1 MSLSN
6 SWSKYYG
13 SLDNLLDMPYGA
25 SFNKILPSFLVDKYN
40 DNENLIQKENE
51 NMNDFGMGDMGKMFK
66 GMFGPIE
73 AGKCK
78 LGMNGKIAIKTP
90 AGYKT
95 YDAKKNRLTNVGSF
109 AFDMFNMFWL
119 IPTNTLQVGDI
130 ILMQKGDR
138 RVPRFVIKV
147 DNGIITALDYEDNE
161 IKQVLPERHIL
172 MGKVFFYA
180 KIWCPFKGMASN
192 GNMFGQ
198 MFKMQLMSQMM
209 GGMMNGGN
217 VADAVNPLGGNGMAQ
232 MFMMPMMMQMFGGM
246 FGSGKTDANPFAAM
260 FGGEDGENPFANMF
274 SELDFSGAEDA
285 TEEEKATENDEDE
298 E

>member
-1 MSLSN
+1 MGLV
-6 SWSKYYG
+6 G
-13 SLDNLLDMPYGA
+13 L
-25 SFNKILPSFLVDKYN
+25 KIADLTSSYNKYN
-40 DNENLIQKENE
+40 NREENPEENKD
-51 NMNDFGMGDMGKMFK
+51 MNDFGMGDMGKMFK

-90 AGYKT
+90 NGYKT

-119 IPTNTLQVGDI
+119 IPTNTLKVGDI

-161 IKQVLPERHIL
+161 LKQVLPERHIL

-180 KIWCPFKGMASN
+180 KIWCPFQGMVSN

-209 GGMMNGGN
+209 NGMMNGGN
-217 VADAVNPLGGNGMAQ
+217 ITDTTNSMGNMGQ
-232 MFMMPMMMQMFGGM
+232 MFMMPIMMQMMGGM
-246 FGSGKTDANPFAAM
+246 FGGKAENSNPFAAI
-260 FGGEDGENPFANMF
+260 FGGEDGENPFASMF
-274 SELDFSGAEDA
+274 SELDFSTAEDA
-285 TEEEKATENDEDE
+285 TEEETTETEGED
-298 E
+298 

>member
-1 MSLSN
+1 MSLANWTRFADFSRT
-6 SWSKYYG
+6 YG
-13 SLDNLLDMPYGA
+13 EEGITMIPRYNR
-25 SFNKILPSFLVDKYN
+25 PSYSIEYN
-40 DNENLIQKENE
+40 NREENPKENK

-90 AGYKT
+90 NGYKT

-119 IPTNTLQVGDI
+119 IPTNTLKVGDI

-161 IKQVLPERHIL
+161 LKQVLPERHIL

-180 KIWCPFKGMASN
+180 KIWCPFKGMVSN

-198 MFKMQLMSQMM
+198 MFKMQLMGQMM
-209 GGMMNGGN
+209 NGMMNGGN
-217 VADAVNPLGGNGMAQ
+217 VADAVNPMGNMGQ
-232 MFMMPMMMQMFGGM
+232 MFMMPMMMQIMGGM
-246 FGSGKTDANPFAAM
+246 FGGKADNSNPFAAM
-260 FGGEDGENPFANMF
+260 FGGEDGENPFASMF
-274 SELDFSGAEDA
+274 SELDFSDAEDA
-285 TEEEKATENDEDE
+285 TEEEKAEEENDTDE

>member
-6 SWSKYYG
+6 WTRFADFSRMNYG
-13 SLDNLLDMPYGA
+13 EEGMIMVPRYSR
-25 SFNKILPSFLVDKYN
+25 PSYSIEYN
-40 DNENLIQKENE
+40 NREENPKENKD
-51 NMNDFGMGDMGKMFK
+51 MNDFGMGDMGKMFK

-90 AGYKT
+90 NGYKT

-119 IPTNTLQVGDI
+119 IPTNTLKVGDI

-161 IKQVLPERHIL
+161 LKQVLPERHIL

-180 KIWCPFKGMASN
+180 KIWCPFQGMASN

-209 GGMMNGGN
+209 NGMMNGGN
-217 VADAVNPLGGNGMAQ
+217 ITDTTNSMGNMGQ
-232 MFMMPMMMQMFGGM
+232 MFMMQMMGGM
-246 FGSGKTDANPFAAM
+246 FGGKAENSNPFATI
-260 FGGEDGENPFANMF
+260 FGGEDGENPFASMF
-274 SELDFSGAEDA
+274 SELDFSTAEDA
-285 TEEEKATENDEDE
+285 TEEETTETEGED
-298 E
+298 

>member
-1 MSLSN
+1 MSLANWTKFADFSRN
-6 SWSKYYG
+6 YG
-13 SLDNLLDMPYGA
+13 EEGITMIPRYNR
-25 SFNKILPSFLVDKYN
+25 PSYSIEYN
-40 DNENLIQKENE
+40 REENPKENK

-90 AGYKT
+90 NGYKT

-147 DNGIITALDYEDNE
+147 DNGVITALDYEDNE
-161 IKQVLPERHIL
+161 LKQVLPERHIL

-217 VADAVNPLGGNGMAQ
+217 VADAVNPMGNMGQ
-232 MFMMPMMMQMFGGM
+232 MFMMPMMMQMMGGM
-246 FGSGKTDANPFAAM
+246 FGGKADANPFAAM
-260 FGGEDGENPFANMF
+260 FGGEDGENPFASMF
-274 SELDFSGAEDA
+274 SELDFSNAEDA
-285 TEEEKATENDEDE
+285 TEEETTEADE
-298 E
+298 EE

>member
-1 MSLSN
+1 MSLANWTRFADFSRN
-6 SWSKYYG
+6 YG
-13 SLDNLLDMPYGA
+13 EEGMIMVPRYSR
-25 SFNKILPSFLVDKYN
+25 PSYSIEYN
-40 DNENLIQKENE
+40 REENPKENK
-51 NMNDFGMGDMGKMFK
+51 NMNDFGMSDMGKMFK

-90 AGYKT
+90 NGYKT

-119 IPTNTLQVGDI
+119 IPTNTLKVGDI

-147 DNGIITALDYEDNE
+147 DNGVITALDYEDNE

-180 KIWCPFKGMASN
+180 KIWCPFQGMVSN

-198 MFKMQLMSQMM
+198 MLKMQLMSQVMN
-209 GGMMNGGN
+209 GMMNGGN
-217 VADAVNPLGGNGMAQ
+217 ITDTANSMGNMSQ
-232 MFMMPMMMQMFGGM
+232 MFMMPMMMQMMGGTFGGKAE
-246 FGSGKTDANPFAAM
+246 SSNPFAAM
-260 FGGEDGENPFANMF
+260 FGGEDGENPFASMF
-274 SELDFSGAEDA
+274 SELDFSNAEDA
-285 TEEEKATENDEDE
+285 TEEETTEADDDE

>member
-1 MSLSN
+1 MSLANWIRPVDFSRMN
-6 SWSKYYG
+6 YCEEEMIMVPRY
-13 SLDNLLDMPYGA
+13 NR
-25 SFNKILPSFLVDKYN
+25 PSYSIEYN
-40 DNENLIQKENE
+40 NREENPKENK

-90 AGYKT
+90 NGYKT

-147 DNGIITALDYEDNE
+147 DNGVITALDYEDNE
-161 IKQVLPERHIL
+161 LKQVLPERHIL

-209 GGMMNGGN
+209 NGMMNGGN
-217 VADAVNPLGGNGMAQ
+217 VADAVNPMGNMGQ
-232 MFMMPMMMQMFGGM
+232 MFMMPMMMQMMGGM
-246 FGSGKTDANPFAAM
+246 FGGKADANPFATM
-260 FGGEDGENPFANMF
+260 FGGDDGENPFASMF

-285 TEEEKATENDEDE
+285 TEEEKAEADDE

>member
-1 MSLSN
+1 MSLANWTRFADFSRT
-6 SWSKYYG
+6 YG
-13 SLDNLLDMPYGA
+13 EEGITMIPRYNR
-25 SFNKILPSFLVDKYN
+25 PSYSIEYN
-40 DNENLIQKENE
+40 REENPKENK
-51 NMNDFGMGDMGKMFK
+51 NMNDFGMSDMGKMFK

-90 AGYKT
+90 NGYKT

-119 IPTNTLQVGDI
+119 IPTNTLKVGDI

-161 IKQVLPERHIL
+161 LKQVLPERHIL

-180 KIWCPFKGMASN
+180 KIWCPFKGMVSN

-198 MFKMQLMSQMM
+198 MFKMQLMGQMM
-209 GGMMNGGN
+209 NGMMNGGN
-217 VADAVNPLGGNGMAQ
+217 ITDTTNPMGNMGQ
-232 MFMMPMMMQMFGGM
+232 MFMMPIMMQMMGGM
-246 FGSGKTDANPFAAM
+246 FGGKADNSNPFAAM
-260 FGGEDGENPFANMF
+260 FGGEDDENPFASMF
-274 SELDFSGAEDA
+274 SELDFSDAEDA
-285 TEEEKATENDEDE
+285 TEEETTEADDNE

>member
-1 MSLSN
+1 MGLANWTKFADFSRN
-6 SWSKYYG
+6 YG
-13 SLDNLLDMPYGA
+13 EEGITMIPRYNR
-25 SFNKILPSFLVDKYN
+25 PSYSIEYN
-40 DNENLIQKENE
+40 REENPKENK
-51 NMNDFGMGDMGKMFK
+51 NMNDFGMSDMGKMFK

-90 AGYKT
+90 NGYKT
-95 YDAKKNRLTNVGSF
+95 YDAKKNCLTNVGSF

-119 IPTNTLQVGDI
+119 IPTNTLKVGDI

-147 DNGIITALDYEDNE
+147 DNGVITALDYEDNE

-180 KIWCPFKGMASN
+180 KIWCPFQGMVSN

-198 MFKMQLMSQMM
+198 MLKMQLMSQVMN
-209 GGMMNGGN
+209 GMMNGGN
-217 VADAVNPLGGNGMAQ
+217 ITDTANSMGNMSQ
-232 MFMMPMMMQMFGGM
+232 MFMMPMMMQMMGGM
-246 FGSGKTDANPFAAM
+246 FGGKAENSNPFAAM
-260 FGGEDGENPFANMF
+260 FGGEDGENPFASMF
-274 SELDFSGAEDA
+274 SELDFSNAEDA
-285 TEEEKATENDEDE
+285 TEEETTEADDDE

>member
-1 MSLSN
+1 MSLANWTRFADFSRT
-6 SWSKYYG
+6 YG
-13 SLDNLLDMPYGA
+13 EEGITMIPRYNRPSYSIEYNREENPEE
-25 SFNKILPSFLVDKYN
+25 NKD
-40 DNENLIQKENE
+40 
-51 NMNDFGMGDMGKMFK
+51 MNDFGMGDMGKMFK

-90 AGYKT
+90 NGYKT

-119 IPTNTLQVGDI
+119 IPTNTLKVGDI

-161 IKQVLPERHIL
+161 LKQVLPERHIL

-209 GGMMNGGN
+209 NGMMNGGN
-217 VADAVNPLGGNGMAQ
+217 ITDTTNPMGNMSQ
-232 MFMMPMMMQMFGGM
+232 MFMMPMMMQMMGGM
-246 FGSGKTDANPFAAM
+246 FGGKAENSNPFAAM
-260 FGGEDGENPFANMF
+260 FGGEDGENPFASMF
-274 SELDFSGAEDA
+274 SELDFSDAEDA
-285 TEEEKATENDEDE
+285 TEEETTETDDNE

>member
-1 MSLSN
+1 M
-6 SWSKYYG
+6 
-13 SLDNLLDMPYGA
+13 
-25 SFNKILPSFLVDKYN
+25 F
-40 DNENLIQKENE
+40 
-51 NMNDFGMGDMGKMFK
+51 GDMQSMFK

-73 AGKCK
+73 TGYCK

-90 AGYKT
+90 NGYKT
-95 YDAKKNRLTNVGSF
+95 YDSKKNRLTNVGNF

-119 IPTNTLQVGDI
+119 IPTNTLSVGDI
-130 ILMQKGDR
+130 VLMQKGER

-161 IKQVLPERHIL
+161 IKQVLPERHVL

-180 KIWCPFKGMASN
+180 KIWCPFKGMASG
-192 GNMFGQ
+192 GNMFGN

-217 VADAVNPLGGNGMAQ
+217 VAGASNLEGMGQ
-232 MFMMPMMMQMFGGM
+232 MMMPMMMMSMFGGK
-246 FGSGKTDANPFAAM
+246 GSNPFSEI
-260 FGGEDGENPFANMF
+260 FGGDDDDENPFTNMF

-285 TEEEKATENDEDE
+285 TEEESENKE
-298 E
+298 

>member
-6 SWSKYYG
+6 HWSRFYG
-13 SLDNLLDMPYGA
+13 RAGLFDTPFGVNLFPD
-25 SFNKILPSFLVDKYN
+25 LPSYHENED
-40 DNENLIQKENE
+40 ENLIQKENE
-51 NMNDFGMGDMGKMFK
+51 NMNDFGMGNMGKMFK

-78 LGMNGKIAIKTP
+78 LGMNGKIAINTP

-147 DNGIITALDYEDNE
+147 DKGIITALDYEDNE

-180 KIWCPFKGMASN
+180 KIWCPFKGMVSN

-198 MFKMQLMSQMM
+198 MFKMQLMGQMM

-217 VADAVNPLGGNGMAQ
+217 VADACNPFGGGNNFISQ
-232 MFMMPMMMQMFGGM
+232 MFMMQMMGSMFGG
-246 FGSGKTDANPFAAM
+246 KADNANPFAAI

-285 TEEEKATENDEDE
+285 TEEEKAEAADEDDDE

>member
-1 MSLSN
+1 MSLA
-6 SWSKYYG
+6 SWTKFAEFNRMNYG
-13 SLDNLLDMPYGA
+13 DEGLRHS
-25 SFNKILPSFLVDKYN
+25 IPSYSIEYN
-40 DNENLIQKENE
+40 REENPKENK
-51 NMNDFGMGDMGKMFK
+51 NMNDFGMSDMGKMLK

-90 AGYKT
+90 NGYKT

-119 IPTNTLQVGDI
+119 IPTNTLKVGDI

-161 IKQVLPERHIL
+161 LKQVLPERHIL

-180 KIWCPFKGMASN
+180 KIWCPFQGMASN

-209 GGMMNGGN
+209 NGMMNGGN
-217 VADAVNPLGGNGMAQ
+217 ITDTTNSMGNLGQ
-232 MFMMPMMMQMFGGM
+232 MFMMPMMMQMMGGM
-246 FGSGKTDANPFAAM
+246 FGGKAESSNPFAAM
-260 FGGEDGENPFANMF
+260 FGGEDGENPFASMF
-274 SELDFSGAEDA
+274 SELDFSNAEDA
-285 TEEEKATENDEDE
+285 TEEETTEADDNE

>member
-1 MSLSN
+1 MGLSN
-6 SWSKYYG
+6 RSYLYEEVEG
-13 SLDNLLDMPYGA
+13 RFDEFDFTRRM
-25 SFNKILPSFLVDKYN
+25 PSFVRNK
-40 DNENLIQKENE
+40 NENLIQKENK

-147 DNGIITALDYEDNE
+147 DNGVITALDYEDNE

-198 MFKMQLMSQMM
+198 MFKMQLMGQMM
-209 GGMMNGGN
+209 NGMMNGGN
-217 VADAVNPLGGNGMAQ
+217 VADACNPFGGNGMSQ
-232 MFMMPMMMQMFGGM
+232 LVMMPMMMQMFGGM
-246 FGSGKTDANPFAAM
+246 FGGGKTEMANPFAAI

-274 SELDFSGAEDA
+274 SELDFSSAEDA
-285 TEEEKATENDEDE
+285 TEEEKAAENNE
-298 E
+298 EEEEE

>member
-1 MSLSN
+1 MGLANWTKFADFSRN
-6 SWSKYYG
+6 YG
-13 SLDNLLDMPYGA
+13 EEGMIMVPRYSR
-25 SFNKILPSFLVDKYN
+25 PSYSIEYN
-40 DNENLIQKENE
+40 REENPKENK
-51 NMNDFGMGDMGKMFK
+51 NMNDFGMSDMGKMFK

-90 AGYKT
+90 NGYKT

-119 IPTNTLQVGDI
+119 IPTNTLKVGDI

-161 IKQVLPERHIL
+161 LKQVLPERHIL

-180 KIWCPFKGMASN
+180 KIWCPFQGMASN

-198 MFKMQLMSQMM
+198 MLKMQLMSQIMN
-209 GGMMNGGN
+209 GMMNGGN
-217 VADAVNPLGGNGMAQ
+217 VADACSPFGGGNMFGQ
-232 MFMMPMMMQMFGGM
+232 MVMMQMMGGM
-246 FGSGKTDANPFAAM
+246 FGGKTDANPFAAM
-260 FGGEDGENPFANMF
+260 FGGEDGENPFASMF

-285 TEEEKATENDEDE
+285 TEEETTETDDDE

>member
-1 MSLSN
+1 MSLANWTKFADFSRT
-6 SWSKYYG
+6 YG
-13 SLDNLLDMPYGA
+13 KEGMIMIPRYSR
-25 SFNKILPSFLVDKYN
+25 PSYSTEYN
-40 DNENLIQKENE
+40 NREENPKENKD
-51 NMNDFGMGDMGKMFK
+51 MNDFGMGDMGKMFK

-90 AGYKT
+90 NGYKT

-147 DNGIITALDYEDNE
+147 DNGVITALDYEDNE
-161 IKQVLPERHIL
+161 LKQVLPERHIL

-209 GGMMNGGN
+209 NGMMNGGN
-217 VADAVNPLGGNGMAQ
+217 VADAVNPMGNMGQ
-232 MFMMPMMMQMFGGM
+232 MFMMPMMMQMMGGM
-246 FGSGKTDANPFAAM
+246 FGGKADNSNPFAAI
-260 FGGEDGENPFANMF
+260 FGGEDGENPFASMF

-285 TEEEKATENDEDE
+285 TEEEKAEADDE

>member
-1 MSLSN
+1 MSLANWTRFADFSRMN
-6 SWSKYYG
+6 YG
-13 SLDNLLDMPYGA
+13 EEGMVMVPRYSRSSY
-25 SFNKILPSFLVDKYN
+25 SIEYN
-40 DNENLIQKENE
+40 NREENPKENKD
-51 NMNDFGMGDMGKMFK
+51 MNDFGMGDMGKMFK

-90 AGYKT
+90 NGYKT

-119 IPTNTLQVGDI
+119 IPTNTLKVGDI

-161 IKQVLPERHIL
+161 LKQVLPERHIL

-217 VADAVNPLGGNGMAQ
+217 VADAVNPMGNMSQ
-232 MFMMPMMMQMFGGM
+232 MFMIPIMMQMMGGM
-246 FGSGKTDANPFAAM
+246 FGGKTDNSNPFAAM

>member
-1 MSLSN
+1 MSLTNWTRFADFSRT
-6 SWSKYYG
+6 YG
-13 SLDNLLDMPYGA
+13 EEGMIMVPRYSRPSYSIEYNN
-25 SFNKILPSFLVDKYN
+25 NKE
-40 DNENLIQKENE
+40 ENPKENK
-51 NMNDFGMGDMGKMFK
+51 NMSDFGMGDMGKMFK

-90 AGYKT
+90 NGYKT

-119 IPTNTLQVGDI
+119 IPTNTLKVGDI

-161 IKQVLPERHIL
+161 LKQVLPERHIL

-180 KIWCPFKGMASN
+180 KIWCPFKGMVSN

-198 MFKMQLMSQMM
+198 MFKMQLMGQMM
-209 GGMMNGGN
+209 NGMMNGGN
-217 VADAVNPLGGNGMAQ
+217 ITDTTNPMGNMSQ
-232 MFMMPMMMQMFGGM
+232 MFMMPMMMQMMGGM
-246 FGSGKTDANPFAAM
+246 FGGKAENSNPFAAM
-260 FGGEDGENPFANMF
+260 FGGEDGENPFASMF
-274 SELDFSGAEDA
+274 SELDFSDAEDA
-285 TEEEKATENDEDE
+285 TEEETTEADDNE

>member
-1 MSLSN
+1 MLELHDFTKPIYGNIATTAATLSL
-6 SWSKYYG
+6 KDYI
-13 SLDNLLDMPYGA
+13 
-25 SFNKILPSFLVDKYN
+25 KRE
-40 DNENLIQKENE
+40 ENPKENKD
-51 NMNDFGMGDMGKMFK
+51 MNDFGMGDMGKMFK

-78 LGMNGKIAIKTP
+78 LAMNGKIAIKTP
-90 AGYKT
+90 NGYKT

-147 DNGIITALDYEDNE
+147 DDGVITALDYEDNE

-180 KIWCPFKGMASN
+180 KIWCPFKGIASS

-217 VADAVNPLGGNGMAQ
+217 VADAVNPMGNFGQ
-232 MFMMPMMMQMFGGM
+232 LFMMMNMFGG
-246 FGSGKTDANPFAAM
+246 GKDSGNPFAAI
-260 FGGEDGENPFANMF
+260 FGGEDGANPFANMF
-274 SELDFSGAEDA
+274 AELDFSDAEDA
-285 TEEEKATENDEDE
+285 TEEEKAEAEEDKE
-298 E
+298 

>member
-1 MSLSN
+1 MSIATHIRL
-6 SWSKYYG
+6 KPTFG
-13 SLDNLLDMPYGA
+13 SRYDPDKSQVLDAPKL
-25 SFNKILPSFLVDKYN
+25 
-40 DNENLIQKENE
+40 KENNNNKE
-51 NMNDFGMGDMGKMFK
+51 NKDMNDFGMGDMGKMFK

-90 AGYKT
+90 NGYKT

-161 IKQVLPERHIL
+161 LKQVLPERHIL

-192 GNMFGQ
+192 GNMFSQ

-209 GGMMNGGN
+209 NGMMNGGN
-217 VADAVNPLGGNGMAQ
+217 VADAVNPMGNMGQ
-232 MFMMPMMMQMFGGM
+232 MFMMPMMMQMMGGM
-246 FGSGKTDANPFAAM
+246 FGGKADNSNPFAAI
-260 FGGEDGENPFANMF
+260 FGGEDGENPFASMF

-285 TEEEKATENDEDE
+285 TEEEKAEAENDEE

>member
-1 MSLSN
+1 
-6 SWSKYYG
+6 
-13 SLDNLLDMPYGA
+13 
-25 SFNKILPSFLVDKYN
+25 
-40 DNENLIQKENE
+40 
-51 NMNDFGMGDMGKMFK
+51 MNDFGMGDMGKMFK

-90 AGYKT
+90 NGYKT

-161 IKQVLPERHIL
+161 LKQVLPERHIL

-209 GGMMNGGN
+209 NGMMNGGN
-217 VADAVNPLGGNGMAQ
+217 VADAVNPMGNMGQ
-232 MFMMPMMMQMFGGM
+232 MFMMPMMMQMMGGM
-246 FGSGKTDANPFAAM
+246 FGGKADKSNPFDAM

-285 TEEEKATENDEDE
+285 TEEEKAEADDE

>member
-1 MSLSN
+1 MGLLLADYMSN
-6 SWSKYYG
+6 RWQPEYRRRYDPDMG
-13 SLDNLLDMPYGA
+13 WVLDVPLGA
-25 SFNKILPSFLVDKYN
+25 PLTRQ
-40 DNENLIQKENE
+40 ENNNKENKD
-51 NMNDFGMGDMGKMFK
+51 MNDFGMGDMSKMFK

-90 AGYKT
+90 NGYKT

-147 DNGIITALDYEDNE
+147 DNGVITALDYEDNE
-161 IKQVLPERHIL
+161 LKQVLPERHIL

-180 KIWCPFKGMASN
+180 KIWCPFKGMASS

-217 VADAVNPLGGNGMAQ
+217 VADAVNPMGNMGQ
-232 MFMMPMMMQMFGGM
+232 IFMMPMMMQMMGGM
-246 FGSGKTDANPFAAM
+246 FGGKADANPFAAI
-260 FGGEDGENPFANMF
+260 FGGEDGENPFASMF
-274 SELDFSGAEDA
+274 SELDFSDAEDA
-285 TEEEKATENDEDE
+285 TEEEKAEAEADNE

>member
-1 MSLSN
+1 MSLANWTKFADFSRMN
-6 SWSKYYG
+6 YDEEG
-13 SLDNLLDMPYGA
+13 MIMMPKH
-25 SFNKILPSFLVDKYN
+25 NRPSYSIEYN
-40 DNENLIQKENE
+40 NREENPKENKD
-51 NMNDFGMGDMGKMFK
+51 MNDFGMGDMGKMFK

-90 AGYKT
+90 NGYKT

-161 IKQVLPERHIL
+161 LKQVLPERHIL

-192 GNMFGQ
+192 GNMFSQ

-209 GGMMNGGN
+209 NGMMNGGN
-217 VADAVNPLGGNGMAQ
+217 VADAVNPMGNMGQ
-232 MFMMPMMMQMFGGM
+232 MFMMPMMMQMMGGM
-246 FGSGKTDANPFAAM
+246 FGGKADNSNPFAAI
-260 FGGEDGENPFANMF
+260 FGGEDGENPFASMF

-285 TEEEKATENDEDE
+285 TEEENAEAENDEE

>member
-1 MSLSN
+1 MSLANWTRFADFSRMN
-6 SWSKYYG
+6 YG
-13 SLDNLLDMPYGA
+13 EEGMIMVPRYSR
-25 SFNKILPSFLVDKYN
+25 PSYSIEYN
-40 DNENLIQKENE
+40 NREENPKENKD
-51 NMNDFGMGDMGKMFK
+51 MNDFGMGDMGKMFK

-90 AGYKT
+90 SGYKT

-147 DNGIITALDYEDNE
+147 DNGVITALDYEDNE
-161 IKQVLPERHIL
+161 LKQVLPERHIL

-217 VADAVNPLGGNGMAQ
+217 VADACSPFGGGNMFGQ
-232 MFMMPMMMQMFGGM
+232 MFMMQMMGGM
-246 FGSGKTDANPFAAM
+246 FGGKADANPFAAM
-260 FGGEDGENPFANMF
+260 FGGEDGENPFTSMF

-285 TEEEKATENDEDE
+285 TEEEKAEAEADDE

>member
-1 MSLSN
+1 MGLADWIRFADFSRMN
-6 SWSKYYG
+6 YG
-13 SLDNLLDMPYGA
+13 EEGMIMVPRYSR
-25 SFNKILPSFLVDKYN
+25 PSYSIEYN
-40 DNENLIQKENE
+40 NGEENPKENKD
-51 NMNDFGMGDMGKMFK
+51 MNDFGMGDMSKIFK

-90 AGYKT
+90 NGYKT

-119 IPTNTLQVGDI
+119 VPTNTLQVGDI

-147 DNGIITALDYEDNE
+147 DNGVITALDYEDNE
-161 IKQVLPERHIL
+161 LKQVLPERHIL

-217 VADAVNPLGGNGMAQ
+217 VADAVNPMGNMGQ
-232 MFMMPMMMQMFGGM
+232 IFMMPMMMQMMGGM
-246 FGSGKTDANPFAAM
+246 FGGKADANPFATM
-260 FGGEDGENPFANMF
+260 FGGDDGENPFASMF

-285 TEEEKATENDEDE
+285 TEEEKAEAEADDDE

>member
-1 MSLSN
+1 MSLANWTRFADFSRT
-6 SWSKYYG
+6 YG
-13 SLDNLLDMPYGA
+13 EEGMIMVPRYNR
-25 SFNKILPSFLVDKYN
+25 PSYSIEYN
-40 DNENLIQKENE
+40 NREENPKENK
-51 NMNDFGMGDMGKMFK
+51 NMNDFGMSDMGKMFK

-90 AGYKT
+90 NGYKT

-119 IPTNTLQVGDI
+119 IPTNTLKVGDI

-161 IKQVLPERHIL
+161 LKQVLPERHIL

-180 KIWCPFKGMASN
+180 KIWCPFKGMVSN

-198 MFKMQLMSQMM
+198 MFKMQLMGQMM
-209 GGMMNGGN
+209 NGMMNGGN
-217 VADAVNPLGGNGMAQ
+217 ITDTTNPMGNMSQ
-232 MFMMPMMMQMFGGM
+232 MFMMPMMMQMMGGM
-246 FGSGKTDANPFAAM
+246 FGGKAENSNPFAAM
-260 FGGEDGENPFANMF
+260 FGGEDGENPFASMF
-274 SELDFSGAEDA
+274 SELDFSDAEDA
-285 TEEEKATENDEDE
+285 TEEETTEADDNE

>member
-1 MSLSN
+1 MGLANWTKFADFSRN
-6 SWSKYYG
+6 YG
-13 SLDNLLDMPYGA
+13 EEGMIMVPRYSR
-25 SFNKILPSFLVDKYN
+25 PSYSIEYN
-40 DNENLIQKENE
+40 REENPKENK
-51 NMNDFGMGDMGKMFK
+51 NMNDFGMSDMGKMFK

-90 AGYKT
+90 NGYKT

-119 IPTNTLQVGDI
+119 IPTNTLKVGDI

-147 DNGIITALDYEDNE
+147 DNGVITALDYEDNE
-161 IKQVLPERHIL
+161 LKQVLPERHIL

-180 KIWCPFKGMASN
+180 KIWCPFQGMASN

-198 MFKMQLMSQMM
+198 MLKMQLMSQIMN
-209 GGMMNGGN
+209 GMMNGGN
-217 VADAVNPLGGNGMAQ
+217 VADACSPFGGGNMFGQ
-232 MFMMPMMMQMFGGM
+232 MVMMQMMGGM
-246 FGSGKTDANPFAAM
+246 FGGKTDANPFAAM
-260 FGGEDGENPFANMF
+260 FGGEDGENPFASMF

-285 TEEEKATENDEDE
+285 TEEETTETDDDE

>member
-1 MSLSN
+1 MGLVGLKVADLTLPY
-6 SWSKYYG
+6 SKY
-13 SLDNLLDMPYGA
+13 N
-25 SFNKILPSFLVDKYN
+25 NRE
-40 DNENLIQKENE
+40 ENLKENKD
-51 NMNDFGMGDMGKMFK
+51 MNDFGMGDMGKMFK

-90 AGYKT
+90 NGYKT

-119 IPTNTLQVGDI
+119 IPTNTLKVGDI

-161 IKQVLPERHIL
+161 LKQVLPERHIL

-180 KIWCPFKGMASN
+180 KIWCPFQGMASN

-209 GGMMNGGN
+209 NGMMNGGN
-217 VADAVNPLGGNGMAQ
+217 ITDTTNSMGNMGQ
-232 MFMMPMMMQMFGGM
+232 MFMMPMMMQMMGGM
-246 FGSGKTDANPFAAM
+246 FGGKAENSNPFAAI
-260 FGGEDGENPFANMF
+260 FGGEDGENPFASMF
-274 SELDFSGAEDA
+274 SELDFSTAEDA
-285 TEEEKATENDEDE
+285 TEEETTETEGKD
-298 E
+298 

>member
-1 MSLSN
+1 MSIATHIRL
-6 SWSKYYG
+6 KPTFG
-13 SLDNLLDMPYGA
+13 SRYDPDKSRVLDAPKL
-25 SFNKILPSFLVDKYN
+25 
-40 DNENLIQKENE
+40 KENNNNKE
-51 NMNDFGMGDMGKMFK
+51 NKDMNDFGMGDMGKMFK

-90 AGYKT
+90 NGYKT
-95 YDAKKNRLTNVGSF
+95 YDAKKNRLTNVGTF

-161 IKQVLPERHIL
+161 LKQVLPERHIL

-192 GNMFGQ
+192 GNMFSQ

-209 GGMMNGGN
+209 NGMMNGGN
-217 VADAVNPLGGNGMAQ
+217 VADAVNPMGNMGQ
-232 MFMMPMMMQMFGGM
+232 MFMMPMMMQLMGGM
-246 FGSGKTDANPFAAM
+246 FGGKADNSNPFAAM
-260 FGGEDGENPFANMF
+260 FGGEDGENPFASMF
-274 SELDFSGAEDA
+274 SDLDFSGAEDA
-285 TEEEKATENDEDE
+285 TEEEKAEAENDEE

>member
-1 MSLSN
+1 
-6 SWSKYYG
+6 
-13 SLDNLLDMPYGA
+13 
-25 SFNKILPSFLVDKYN
+25 
-40 DNENLIQKENE
+40 
-51 NMNDFGMGDMGKMFK
+51 MNDFGMSDMGKMFK

-90 AGYKT
+90 NGYKT

-119 IPTNTLQVGDI
+119 IPTNTLKVGDI

-147 DNGIITALDYEDNE
+147 DNGVITALDYEDNE
-161 IKQVLPERHIL
+161 LKQVLPERHIL

-180 KIWCPFKGMASN
+180 KIWCPFQGMASN

-209 GGMMNGGN
+209 NGMMNGGN
-217 VADAVNPLGGNGMAQ
+217 ITDTTNSMGNMSQ
-232 MFMMPMMMQMFGGM
+232 MFMMPMMMQMMGGM
-246 FGSGKTDANPFAAM
+246 FGGKAESSNPFAAM
-260 FGGEDGENPFANMF
+260 FGGEDGENPFASMF
-274 SELDFSGAEDA
+274 SELDFSNAEDA
-285 TEEEKATENDEDE
+285 TEEETTEADDAE

>member
-1 MSLSN
+1 MSLANWTRFADFSRMN
-6 SWSKYYG
+6 YG
-13 SLDNLLDMPYGA
+13 EEGMIMVPRYSR
-25 SFNKILPSFLVDKYN
+25 PSYSIEYN
-40 DNENLIQKENE
+40 NMEENPKENKD
-51 NMNDFGMGDMGKMFK
+51 MNDFGMGDMGKMFK

-90 AGYKT
+90 NGYKT

-147 DNGIITALDYEDNE
+147 DNGVITALDYEDNE
-161 IKQVLPERHIL
+161 LKQVLPERHIL

-209 GGMMNGGN
+209 NGMMNGGN
-217 VADAVNPLGGNGMAQ
+217 VADAVNPMGNMGQ
-232 MFMMPMMMQMFGGM
+232 MFMMPMMMQMMGGM
-246 FGSGKTDANPFAAM
+246 FGGKADNSNPFAAM
-260 FGGEDGENPFANMF
+260 FGGDDGENPFASMF
-274 SELDFSGAEDA
+274 SELDFSDAEDA
-285 TEEEKATENDEDE
+285 TEEETTEADDNE

>member
-1 MSLSN
+1 MSIATHIRL
-6 SWSKYYG
+6 KPTFG
-13 SLDNLLDMPYGA
+13 SGYDPDRSFALDAPQL
-25 SFNKILPSFLVDKYN
+25 
-40 DNENLIQKENE
+40 KENNNKE
-51 NMNDFGMGDMGKMFK
+51 NKDMNDFGMGDMGKMFK

-90 AGYKT
+90 NGYKT

-130 ILMQKGDR
+130 ILMNKGDR

-161 IKQVLPERHIL
+161 LKQVLPERHIL

-209 GGMMNGGN
+209 NGMMNGGN
-217 VADAVNPLGGNGMAQ
+217 VADAVNPMGNMGQ
-232 MFMMPMMMQMFGGM
+232 MFMMPMMMQMMSGM
-246 FGSGKTDANPFAAM
+246 FGGKTDNSNPFAAI
-260 FGGEDGENPFANMF
+260 FGSEDGENPFASMF
-274 SELDFSGAEDA
+274 SELDFSSAEDA
-285 TEEEKATENDEDE
+285 TEEEKAEAENDEE